1 MTLKNIKTHLDTLNR
16 LHDSLNNGGIDT
28 DEYYKLID
36 TLPDEL
42 KQEVI
47 AISDIDPGW
56 IIATADYSA

>member
-1 MTLKNIKTHLDTLNR
+1 LNNIKTHLTTLNR
-16 LHDSLNNGGIDT
+16 LHDSLVSGGIGT

-36 TLPDEL
+36 TLPDKL

-56 IIATADYSA
+56 VIATADYSA